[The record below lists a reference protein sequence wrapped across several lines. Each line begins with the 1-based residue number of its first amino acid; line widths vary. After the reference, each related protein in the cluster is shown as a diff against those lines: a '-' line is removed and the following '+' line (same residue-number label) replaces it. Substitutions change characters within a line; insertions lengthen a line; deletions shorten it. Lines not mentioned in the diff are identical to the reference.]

1 MRVLYIVLGLL
12 FLALGTVGIGLP
24 LLPTVPF
31 YLLAAFFLGKGSRK
45 LDAWFKG
52 TGFYQAHV
60 KPLQEG
66 KGMTVRAK
74 AKAFGTVTLLLGLGF
89 IFMSAILWGRRSS
102 WQSGS
107 STSGSSGQRSRQLQ
121 MRQMQRRLRQNEAE
135 P

>member
-12 FLALGTVGIGLP
+12 FLALGTVGIVLP

-31 YLLAAFFLGKGSRK
+31 YLLAAFFFGKGSAR

-52 TGFYQAHV
+52 TGFYAAHV

-74 AKAFGTVTLLLGLGF
+74 AKAFGAVTLLLGFGF
-89 IFMSAILWGRRSS
+89 IFMSAVPWGRAILVAV
-102 WQSGS
+102 WIFHIWLFWAKIP
-107 STSGSSGQRSRQLQ
+107 TAADEEEI
-121 MRQMQRRLRQNEAE
+121 EAE
-135 P
+135 

>member
-12 FLALGTVGIGLP
+12 FLALGTVGIVLP

-52 TGFYQAHV
+52 AAFYQA
-60 KPLQEG
+60 
-66 KGMTVRAK
+66 
-74 AKAFGTVTLLLGLGF
+74 
-89 IFMSAILWGRRSS
+89 
-102 WQSGS
+102 
-107 STSGSSGQRSRQLQ
+107 QRPSV
-121 MRQMQRRLRQNEAE
+121 

>member
-12 FLALGTVGIGLP
+12 FLALGTVGIVLP

-60 KPLQEG
+60 QPLQEG

-89 IFMSAILWGRRSS
+89 IFMSAILWGRAILVAV
-102 WQSGS
+102 WIFHIWLFWAKIP
-107 STSGSSGQRSRQLQ
+107 TAADEADAE
-121 MRQMQRRLRQNEAE
+121 EAE
-135 P
+135 AE